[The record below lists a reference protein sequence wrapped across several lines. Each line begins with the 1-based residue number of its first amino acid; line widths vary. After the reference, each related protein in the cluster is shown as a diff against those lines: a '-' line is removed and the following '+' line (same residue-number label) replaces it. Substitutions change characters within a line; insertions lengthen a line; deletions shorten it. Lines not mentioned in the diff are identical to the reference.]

1 MHKCTKIVQL
11 FYQFNENR
19 YENKCLRHYK
29 TDCLQSEKH
38 NTMTHNEKHREA
50 ERRRLDGEKPT
61 KAQINQTLISRR
73 QSKKV
78 LEEIKQAMLPKL

>member
-1 MHKCTKIVQL
+1 MC
-11 FYQFNENR
+11 ENR
-19 YENKCLRHYK
+19 TIFESVQSNTSGK
-29 TDCLQSEKH
+29 TEI
-38 NTMTHNEKHREA
+38 MTHNEKHREA

-78 LEEIKQAMLPKL
+78 LEEIKQAMLPSEYK